1 MSSRSQRMEDLE
13 STVAN
18 LENRFK
24 NAFEEINVLKEEI
37 DLLKGEKRKLSQRLI
52 EVQEELDL
60 QSTKI
65 KDLELN
71 YGVVKHQDDSSNNG
85 SHQKGDDRSS
95 SHTEKVRDSD
105 VRVTTQTDLLAEAIR
120 ISTLPCPTLETND
133 KPSIKRFIQKMEEY
147 KMLGGK
153 RRMAS
158 LMKAR
163 IVETLVDKFNIDSE
177 AFLDFSDEE
186 AEQILFAQF
195 HSKNGFSWNE
205 EIRKVKLK
213 KSKDYNFGFLRD
225 YVEDFRFVMR
235 CAGEEHAPHMK
246 SIIKTFLRG
255 LDDDRLSLEIE
266 RENPMTLE
274 KAFKYAEQVRSTLS
288 EYHSLSK
295 AFENPSGYYK
305 VENNNNENF
314 QSKKGAISKHTAEFG
329 KHASL
334 PKKET
339 KWCSYHKNNS
349 HNTEDCYS
357 LKNMSKD
364 NKDKGQ
370 TEANLGDTH
379 VQQAKPKFTP
389 NWGRKA
395 SAKRIEINSINSLYE
410 SNSGLHYEVV
420 EISDDMDYSWRNGFQ
435 IRALLDSG
443 CSENLINEAVYNRL
457 KDNGVKE
464 GLLNVSLN
472 YAKKGS
478 EENKKLPLVN
488 VQIKLNL
495 QGVSIT
501 VKTTFLVVND
511 LNEECILGLPLLKE
525 HGLLSYIENPVSWLR
540 LSVPISPEEESENEI
555 PSSHFEGISQTI
567 IEEAKIDISKDFSLK
582 SELMDIVNTYEYLFR
597 PLTSQD
603 HLKVP
608 PMEITLREG
617 AKLNARSPRKVSD
630 SIRKL
635 IRDECHRL
643 LELGFI
649 TESLS
654 EVTCPVVP
662 VIQKGKFRLCNDYR
676 ELNTFTV
683 PIRFPIPLIENSL
696 RKFQTLPWKIQLDMI
711 KSFNQ
716 IILHESSRYLSAF
729 ITLDGVYEWNR
740 VPFGLRNSPS
750 YLNYVMKDII
760 FKDMDD
766 IVECF
771 FDDILIG
778 AETEVLLLE
787 KFNLVMNRAKMFN
800 LHFNMDKCKFG
811 YTVVSYLGHMLT
823 ADGIYMSQDR
833 KLAIQNIPSPK
844 SKKELQ
850 RFLGITNYFHKFIKG
865 YATLAAPLSAMTG
878 TTKIFE
884 WNAKEEE
891 SFQTLKQQISL
902 SDHLYFIDYNLPIVL
917 RVDASQ
923 YGVGG
928 VLLNVKNGEERC
940 IEFISHTFSEAAR

>member
-1 MSSRSQRMEDLE
+1 
-13 STVAN
+13 
-18 LENRFK
+18 
-24 NAFEEINVLKEEI
+24 
-37 DLLKGEKRKLSQRLI
+37 
-52 EVQEELDL
+52 
-60 QSTKI
+60 
-65 KDLELN
+65 
-71 YGVVKHQDDSSNNG
+71 
-85 SHQKGDDRSS
+85 
-95 SHTEKVRDSD
+95 
-105 VRVTTQTDLLAEAIR
+105 
-120 ISTLPCPTLETND
+120 
-133 KPSIKRFIQKMEEY
+133 
-147 KMLGGK
+147 
-153 RRMAS
+153 
-158 LMKAR
+158 
-163 IVETLVDKFNIDSE
+163 
-177 AFLDFSDEE
+177 
-186 AEQILFAQF
+186 
-195 HSKNGFSWNE
+195 
-205 EIRKVKLK
+205 
-213 KSKDYNFGFLRD
+213 
-225 YVEDFRFVMR
+225 
-235 CAGEEHAPHMK
+235 
-246 SIIKTFLRG
+246 
-255 LDDDRLSLEIE
+255 
-266 RENPMTLE
+266 
-274 KAFKYAEQVRSTLS
+274 
-288 EYHSLSK
+288 
-295 AFENPSGYYK
+295 
-305 VENNNNENF
+305 
-314 QSKKGAISKHTAEFG
+314 
-329 KHASL
+329 
-334 PKKET
+334 
-339 KWCSYHKNNS
+339 
-349 HNTEDCYS
+349 
-357 LKNMSKD
+357 
-364 NKDKGQ
+364 
-370 TEANLGDTH
+370 
-379 VQQAKPKFTP
+379 
-389 NWGRKA
+389 
-395 SAKRIEINSINSLYE
+395 
-410 SNSGLHYEVV
+410 
-420 EISDDMDYSWRNGFQ
+420 
-435 IRALLDSG
+435 
-443 CSENLINEAVYNRL
+443 
-457 KDNGVKE
+457 
-464 GLLNVSLN
+464 
-472 YAKKGS
+472 
-478 EENKKLPLVN
+478 
-488 VQIKLNL
+488 
-495 QGVSIT
+495 
-501 VKTTFLVVND
+501 
-511 LNEECILGLPLLKE
+511 
-525 HGLLSYIENPVSWLR
+525 
-540 LSVPISPEEESENEI
+540 
-555 PSSHFEGISQTI
+555 
-567 IEEAKIDISKDFSLK
+567 
-582 SELMDIVNTYEYLFR
+582 
-597 PLTSQD
+597 
-603 HLKVP
+603 
-608 PMEITLREG
+608 MEITLREG

-823 ADGIYMSQDR
+823 ADGIHMSQDR

-940 IEFISHTFSEAAR
+940 IEFISHSFSEAARKWSTYEQEAYAIYYCVIKLESYLFGIKFTLETDHRNLLWLDQASAPKVIRWRLRLQEYDFNIVHIPGKTNFIADYLSRIQINTIQVDINNQPRTNDDNQSNNHDNIIQQFHNSVIGHHGEIRTLKSLKAAGYHWENMKNDIHNYISSCTTCQKIRDMNYKFSNEFGKIPYYSPGEALFSDGLGPLPMDEYGNKYIISFISSGDHFINLFAVPSLDAKTTANCLLHIFASTGCPRILWSDQGSNYTSNVIKEFCKYFNIEQKFSLPYRPQANGIVERGNREILKHLRAIVYDKRVISQWSTYLPMVQHIINSAYLFDVGTTPMRMRYGDSTFHSNFLTKYVKRESELYTAEQHIQKLNQQLYEIISASNNHNNRLYNQSMQTTNTHDIKPGDYVLVSYPGSPPSKLSPMFRGPMIVLDKIRDDGYLCQDIVTQKQLEISKNRIKKFSLPRDFNHNLAQTLAAADHEEFVVEEVLDYKGNIKNKKSLKFLIKWLGYDLTESTWEPWASVKKLSALDDFLRKHPELIIK